1 MSTIAVLAFFLAY
14 IVAPSSPIV
23 WILLAVAVVAL
34 TWDTVALVRKDAS
47 R

>member
-23 WILLAVAVVAL
+23 WILLAVAFVAL

>member
-14 IVAPSSPIV
+14 IVAPSSPIT
-23 WILLAVAVVAL
+23 WALLAVAFVAL
-34 TWDTVALVRKDAS
+34 TWDTVVLVRKAAA

>member
-1 MSTIAVLAFFLAY
+1 MSTIAVFAFFLAY

-23 WILLAVAVVAL
+23 WILLAVAFVAL
-34 TWDTVALVRKDAS
+34 TWDTVVLVRKDAS